1 MQKKLVTIMY
11 YSKVI
16 ESLHDKKT
24 QNSKI
29 VEPAQENWEIWIP
42 NMKQPLGHPKS
53 CLISKELPVVS
64 VWVTAG

>member
-29 VEPAQENWEIWIP
+29 VEPAQENWEI
-42 NMKQPLGHPKS
+42 
-53 CLISKELPVVS
+53 
-64 VWVTAG
+64 